1 MLAWLGGV
9 GLSMG
14 AGTCPS
20 TAGAETRTRIT
31 WVETTGRHCRPMAG
45 GGWRMLRARTD
56 LVFAETTGGG
66 SGGSGGS
73 GWRAGHAF
81 DYDAGVPT
89 LAAARAHRV
98 AVDADRGRELTT
110 LVAVVERTLRPAS
123 GTPERASCPRV
134 VVERGSASATYTT
147 CGLDA
152 RTADPLVHLIAVL
165 RGLVLSARTVSR

>member
-1 MLAWLGGV
+1 MLAWIGGV

-66 SGGSGGS
+66 SGGSG
-73 GWRAGHAF
+73 WRAGHAF
-81 DYDAGVPT
+81 DYDAAVPT
-89 LAAARAHRV
+89 LAAARARRV

-110 LVAVVERTLRPAS
+110 LVADVERSLRPAA
-123 GTPERASCPRV
+123 GTVASPSCPHV
-134 VVERGSASATYTT
+134 VIERGSTSATYTT